1 MQSTIMYQ
9 IFAVLL
15 VQICV
20 VNIYG
25 QDTYKAAVVEFAA
38 KLSADTLKNRVLE
51 NKEEFNNYIEDAA
64 EKHVDIILFPEYGL
78 TGMDIN
84 THNID
89 EMSTEVPNPNL
100 SISPCIKPE
109 NYSKVLVDLSCAA
122 KTHSM
127 YVVINLSERVF
138 QNGSKKKS
146 IYHNTNVVFNRE
158 GNVIG
163 RYRKMNLYNESYFTA
178 GNQTVTFKTDFGVT
192 FGVIICKDILFQ
204 NSSLNVLL
212 DDSVTDVL
220 YSAAWSSE
228 LPFFGA
234 LTVQHGYAVA
244 NGVNL
249 LASGYDNPSSG
260 LGGSGIYFANGSVA
274 DIHVSGAKSS
284 KMIIADVPKSHRKPP
299 DTCQNAVNMPER
311 VGDRFGIGGMMA
323 DINEFRTA
331 KEDMS
336 NYTFI
341 SLNLNQTTIYESV
354 CDTKGSCCFINIT
367 VSKTSVNTNH
377 VYKLAVFN
385 GGRYILTESIGV
397 RVCSLVACQNVNSG
411 SCGERNYEKPNGVIF
426 DEIFLKAIFNVK
438 NAHDRPAT
446 LNYNLEPIN
455 NYRFCRNV
463 INKTSVAVTISA
475 KNQTNLLTFGIHGRV
490 FENDN
495 KGAGSFNSASFHL
508 MYPYIV
514 LIVSSVVFLLQN

>member
-1 MQSTIMYQ
+1 MHN
-9 IFAVLL
+9 IFSVLF
-15 VQICV
+15 VPICV

-38 KLSADTLKNRVLE
+38 KLGADTLKNRVLE

-64 EKHVDIILFPEYGL
+64 DKHVDIILFPAYGL
-78 TGMDIN
+78 TGIDIN
-84 THNID
+84 AHNID

-100 SISPCIKPE
+100 SISPCTNPE

-122 KTHSM
+122 KTRSI

-138 QNGSKKKS
+138 QNDSKKKS
-146 IYHNTNVVFNRE
+146 VYHNTNVVFNRE
-158 GNVIG
+158 GHVIG
-163 RYRKMNLYNESYFTA
+163 RFREMNLNNESYVTA
-178 GNQTVTFKTDFGVT
+178 GNQTMTFKTDFGVT
-192 FGVIICKDILFQ
+192 FGIIICNDILFQ

-212 DDSVTDVL
+212 DDTVTDVL
-220 YSAAWSSE
+220 YSTAWSSE

-234 LTVQHGYAVA
+234 LSVQHGYAVA

-274 DIHVSGAKSS
+274 DIYISGAKSS
-284 KMIIADVPKSHRKPP
+284 KMIIADVPKSHRRQSL
-299 DTCQNAVNMPER
+299 DTCQSAVNLPER
-311 VGDRFGIGGMMA
+311 VGENSRIGGVMA

-331 KEDMS
+331 QEDMS

-341 SLNLNQTTIYESV
+341 SLNLNQTKIYESV
-354 CDTKGSCCFINIT
+354 CDTKGSCCFVNIT

-385 GGRYILTESIGV
+385 GGRYIMTESIGV

-411 SCGERNYEKPNGVIF
+411 SCGTRNYEKSNGVIF
-426 DEIFLKAIFNVK
+426 DEIFLKAIFNNK
-438 NAHDRPAT
+438 DAQDRPTT

-455 NYRFCRNV
+455 NYTFCRNV
-463 INKTSVAVTISA
+463 INKTSVAVTIST

-495 KGAGSFNSASFHL
+495 KGAGSFNTASFHL
-508 MYPYIV
+508 IYPYIV
-514 LIVSSVVFLLQN
+514 LIASTIVFLLQN